1 MDKIKD
7 IKGIDPVA
15 EKKLAE
21 LGIVTT
27 EQFLAHTKTPAER
40 RNLAKQIGVEPSL
53 LTEWLNRAD
62 LVALKGVGR
71 EMANLLEEAGVDSLK
86 ELKHRKADNLYTHLK
101 AINDEKKITH
111 HAPSL
116 AQVEA
121 WINEAGTHPEP

>member
-1 MDKIKD
+1 MDKVKD
-7 IKGIDPVA
+7 IKGIDPAA
-15 EKKLAE
+15 EKKLE
-21 LGIVTT
+21 EMGIFTT
-27 EQFLAHTKTPAER
+27 EDLLAHAKTPAER
-40 RNLAKQIGVEPSL
+40 HALAKEIGADPSQ
-53 LTEWLNRAD
+53 LTEWINRAD

-86 ELKHRKADNLYTHLK
+86 ELKHRKAENLYTHLK

-121 WINEAGTHPEP
+121 WISEAATH

>member
-7 IKGIDPVA
+7 IKGIDLSA
-15 EKKLAE
+15 EQKLQE

-27 EQFLAHTKTPAER
+27 VDLLAHAGTPAELHA
-40 RNLAKQIGVEPSL
+40 LAKRIGVEPSL
-53 LTEWLNRAD
+53 LTEWINRAD

-86 ELKHRKADNLYTHLK
+86 ELKHRKAENLYASLK
-101 AINDEKKITH
+101 TINDEKKITH

-121 WINEAGTHPEP
+121 WISEASTH

>member
-1 MDKIKD
+1 MDRVAD
-7 IKGIDPVA
+7 IKGIDPTA
-15 EKKLAE
+15 EQKLHA

-27 EQFLAHTKTPAER
+27 EQLLARTKTPAER
-40 RNLAKQIGVEPSL
+40 RALAKDLGVEPGQ
-53 LTEWLNRAD
+53 LTEWINRAD

-86 ELKHRKADNLYTHLK
+86 ELKHRNAENLHTHLK
-101 AINDEKKITH
+101 EINDEKKITH

-121 WINEAGTHPEP
+121 WIGEASAH